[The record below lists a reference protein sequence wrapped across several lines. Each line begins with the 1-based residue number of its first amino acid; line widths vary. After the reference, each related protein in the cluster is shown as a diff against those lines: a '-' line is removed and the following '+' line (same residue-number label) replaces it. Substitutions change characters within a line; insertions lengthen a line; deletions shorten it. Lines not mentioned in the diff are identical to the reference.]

1 MAGTGGPRVDPPTRQ
16 GFGRVLL
23 ERLVGATLNGSV
35 NLDFRPGG
43 LVCDIVFPEDQ
54 PTAA

>member
-1 MAGTGGPRVDPPTRQ
+1 VEPPDRR

-35 NLDFRPGG
+35 ALDFRPGG
-43 LVCDIVFPEDQ
+43 LECTIAFPEERLIGEE
-54 PTAA
+54 AAAPAA